1 MFAIKTFLALSS
13 IAATNV
19 VFALGPPAIDLGTSG
34 DFVILA
40 KTGITTVPASVITG
54 NIGVSP
60 TSAGAITGF
69 SLILDPSGT
78 FATSTQ
84 VVGSVFA
91 ADYTSPTPSTLTTAM
106 LDLQAAF
113 ADGNNRTANATINLG
128 AGRLT
133 GLTLTPGLY
142 TWANSVDIVTSLT
155 LSGSATD
162 TWIFKI
168 AGGLNLAPAES
179 IILSGGALAKNV
191 FWVVS
196 GAVNVGG
203 TSGFSGILLAAIDVT
218 LITGSTLNGRILSQT
233 SVALQKATVHA

>member
-1 MFAIKTFLALSS
+1 
-13 IAATNV
+13 ATNV

-34 DFVILA
+34 NFVILA
-40 KTGITTVPASVITG
+40 QTGITNVPDSAITG

-60 TSAGAITGF
+60 TSAAAITGF
-69 SLILDPSGT
+69 SLIQDPSGT

-91 ADYTSPTPSTLTTAM
+91 ADYTSPTPSTLTTAV

-128 AGRLT
+128 AGTLT

-142 TWANSVDIVTSLT
+142 TWANSVDITTSLT

-162 TWIFKI
+162 TWILKI

-179 IILSGGALAKNV
+179 IILSGGALAKNI

-203 TSGFSGILLAAIDVT
+203 TSGFAGILLAAIDVT

-233 SVALQKATVHA
+233 AVALQKATVHA